1 VIPPPITLEDANQH
15 ITASNF
21 DLLGELATKTL
32 PDGTLTEN
40 RQYDTN
46 GNLVSLTHFN
56 GVTTTYSYDALNR
69 LLSRITPGE
78 PTLSFTYTATGK
90 RQTMTDAGGTTSYS
104 YDSMDR
110 LTARATPEGTLSYA
124 YDAAGNPASIASNHV
139 HGVSTTYAYD
149 SRNRLSTVEDAN
161 LPSGANTTSYS
172 YDAAS
177 NVGQVLY
184 PNGVQSTMTYDVLNR
199 IAGLATQASSYS
211 YQRGA
216 VGNLT
221 NAVESSGR
229 TVQWSYD
236 GINRLTGE
244 NIAGAAG
251 NANGSAS
258 YSLDPVGN
266 RLSDSSS
273 IPDVPSGSYGYNADD
288 EVNTETYDLNG
299 NTLTTGGKAFSYD
312 SENHLTSMNGG
323 AVTLIYDGDGNRVGK
338 SVASNGTTVTTY
350 YLVDDLN
357 PTGYPQVVEELSGAG
372 VVAHQ
377 YTYGLQRISENQ
389 VLNGAWTPSFYGY
402 DGGGNVRQLTS
413 SAGAVT
419 DTYEYDAFGNKINS
433 TGTTPNNYLYRGE
446 QYDPDLG
453 LYYLRA
459 RYYNPLTG
467 RFLSRDPED
476 GTPYDP
482 KTLHKYLYAGGDPV
496 NAKDPT
502 GREDAEEYGF
512 LYTEIRTGLTAYEYG
527 FALGVAAKYFCYG
540 DAIYALVHWALT
552 SESASPLEIVCL
564 AITVGN
570 GP

>member
-1 VIPPPITLEDANQH
+1 MIPPPITLEDANQH

-78 PTLSFTYTATGK
+78 PTVSFTYTATGK
-90 RQTMTDAGGTTSYS
+90 RQTMTDASGTTSYS

-199 IAGLATQASSYS
+199 IAGLATQAASYS

-402 DGGGNVRQLTS
+402 DGGGSVRLLTN

-419 DTYEYDAFGNKINS
+419 DEYEYDAYGNHWTVS
-433 TGTTPNNYLYRGE
+433 GATPNNYLYRGE
-446 QYDPDLG
+446 QFDSDLG